1 MNNMFQLLTVSK
13 KEYTDALKN
22 KVFLTFLLFLI
33 GLTVISIY
41 IGSLDFQS
49 KVNVYQTA
57 YFQLI
62 KSGQSVSNL
71 SRPEFYPLQLLR
83 GSIEYLEIIGAVLA
97 IALGYLSIAKEKGN
111 NTLQLI
117 LTRPVSRVTF
127 FLGKLLGNALLLLS
141 VSAVVF
147 ICIYIIVTFI
157 GGVQITGMETV
168 KVFSSFLFS
177 FIYLSIFFA
186 LSATLALLLRSLP
199 NALILAFVLWILFVL
214 IVPQIGDTMDTDN
227 QVPGGFFN
235 AIHVDHPQSLIIMKQ
250 FSGYE
255 IARNALEEASITK
268 HYERLTFAILGIK
281 DIYNGKSVGFILQ
294 DKFNEAIWLTSY
306 FLFFGAVSLFVFNKK
321 QTIWREN
328 V

>member
-1 MNNMFQLLTVSK
+1 MNNMFKLLTVAK

-22 KVFLTFLLFLI
+22 KVFLTFLLFLV

-49 KVNVYQTA
+49 KVAVYQKA
-57 YFQLI
+57 YQQLLQ
-62 KSGQSVSNL
+62 SGQSASNL
-71 SRPEFYPLQLLR
+71 AKPEFYPLQLLR

-117 LTRPVSRVTF
+117 LTRPVSRNMF
-127 FLGKLLGNALLLLS
+127 FLGKLLGNALLLLC
-141 VSAVVF
+141 VSAVIF
-147 ICIYIIVTFI
+147 ICIYFIVTFI
-157 GGVQITGMETV
+157 GGVQLSTTETV
-168 KVFSSFLFS
+168 KILSSFLFS
-177 FIYLSIFFA
+177 FIYLSVFFA

-235 AIHVDHPQSLIIMKQ
+235 AIHVDKPQSKIILQQ

-255 IARNALEEASITK
+255 TARNALEEASITK
-268 HYERLTFAILGIK
+268 HYERLTFALLGIK
-281 DIYNGKSVGFILQ
+281 DIYNGKSVTFILQ
-294 DKFNEAIWLTSY
+294 DKLNEIIWLTSY
-306 FLFFGAVSLFVFNKK
+306 FVIFWASSLLAFTKK
-321 QTIWREN
+321 QTIWR
-328 V
+328 VKA

>member
-1 MNNMFQLLTVSK
+1 MFQLLTVAK

-22 KVFLTFLLFLI
+22 KVFLTFLLFLV

-49 KVNVYQTA
+49 KVSVYQTA
-57 YFQLI
+57 YQQLVQ
-62 KSGQSVSNL
+62 SGQSVSNL
-71 SRPEFYPLQLLR
+71 TKPEFYPLQLLR

-117 LTRPVSRVTF
+117 LTRPVSRASF

-147 ICIYIIVTFI
+147 VCIYFIVTFI
-157 GGVQITGMETV
+157 GGVQLSPTETA
-168 KVFSSFLFS
+168 KILTSFLFS
-177 FIYLSIFFA
+177 FVYLSIFFA

-199 NALILAFVLWILFVL
+199 NALILAFVIWILFVL

-235 AIHVDHPQSLIIMKQ
+235 AIHVDKPQSKIILLQ

-255 IARNALEEASITK
+255 TARNALEEASITK
-268 HYERLTFAILGIK
+268 HYERLTFALLGVK
-281 DIYNGKSVGFILQ
+281 DIYNGKSVSFIFQ
-294 DKFNEAIWLTSY
+294 DKLNETIWLTSY
-306 FLFFGAVSLFVFNKK
+306 FVLFGGASLLVFTRK
-321 QTIWREN
+321 QTIWREET
-328 V
+328 